1 MNRVAAFLV
10 LGIMVASGCH
20 KRPRAP
26 VVAPPAPVPNLTVS
40 HSTVPKIPVPE
51 PTPLPPVATPAPTPP
66 DVVVP
71 PPNPLEQADKAFDA
85 GNYPEAARGYEAYL
99 QREPSG
105 DLRDHALFHLALS
118 CAMPSNPNP
127 DWTKMAAVLKQLVD
141 QYPGSPFKPAAAVIL
156 AINAD
161 NQKREL
167 RIRQLS
173 TELDKLKQI
182 DAERRKRP

>member
-10 LGIMVASGCH
+10 FCILVASGCH
-20 KRPRAP
+20 KRTPTSA
-26 VVAPPAPVPNLTVS
+26 VAPPPPVPNLTVS

-51 PTPLPPVATPAPTPP
+51 PTPLPPVATPAPTPL

-99 QREPSG
+99 QHEPSG
-105 DLRDHALFHLALS
+105 DLRDHALYHEALA

-127 DWTKMAAVLKQLVD
+127 DWTKMAALLKQLVD
-141 QYPGSPFKPAAAVIL
+141 QYPGSPYKPAAAVIL
-156 AINAD
+156 SINAD

-167 RIRQLS
+167 RIRQLT
-173 TELDKLKQI
+173 TELENLKKI